1 MSGCVKLPGVVNK
14 VRANSCRGDAEDM
27 LSSITYLFRW
37 TIPIIRPP
45 GASFFQQTH
54 FYTAYEAFAYEWT
67 INFIGSPQWPE
78 MKTVWRLFLDHC
90 KIFTQPTPLAIV
102 FKLQLMKGEE
112 CSPQI
117 ASAPDAYH
125 STFFSS
131 GNYRLFEGN
140 PLLASLTEA
149 FDVNSRWQGGRALL
163 TVEMRFA
170 ASDFQIRMNKV
181 LPVQSLLRDGD
192 FRRNLKDIYRN
203 IEPDFI
209 FKTLDGEVHSYKSL
223 LYISSPYFRDLLSS
237 DNIAL
242 NQITLNYNREAVLQT
257 LSYMIF
263 GVFES
268 PEIVNPELIPQ
279 MLKCA
284 KHFQLRMTQFDDDI
298 GRVLVFQ
305 LLNNL
310 DNLDEIIKILSLTHR
325 QQAYYQVK
333 RMCIA
338 MIVEKHYRRFI
349 QEYNSD
355 AVGEKLD
362 IFERLSSAIVP
373 SLSPVN
379 RIHSIYRGEAGI
391 EETRAVPG
399 LADADYGY
407 QGQQQSKISNL

>member
-1 MSGCVKLPGVVNK
+1 MGACTKLLREIVYNVPSSDCIT
-14 VRANSCRGDAEDM
+14 AAENV

-37 TIPIIRPP
+37 TIPIVRPA
-45 GASFFQQTH
+45 GASFFQQTR

-90 KIFTQPTPLAIV
+90 KVFTQPNPLRIV

-117 ASAPDAYH
+117 TSVPDAYH
-125 STFFSS
+125 STLFSN

-149 FDVNSRWQGGRALL
+149 FDIDSRWQGGRAML
-163 TVEMRFA
+163 TIEMSFDA
-170 ASDFQIRMNKV
+170 KDFQVQMNKS

-192 FRRNLKDIYRN
+192 FRKKLKDIHQN
-203 IEPDFI
+203 IRP
-209 FKTLDGEVHSYKSL
+209 L

-237 DNIAL
+237 DNVTT
-242 NQITLNYNREAVLQT
+242 NQITLNYNRQAVLQT
-257 LSYMIF
+257 ISYMIF

-268 PEIVNPELIPQ
+268 SEIVDVELIPQ
-279 MLKCA
+279 MMRCA
-284 KHFQLRMTQFDDDI
+284 KQFQLRMTQFDDDI
-298 GRVLVFQ
+298 GRVLIFQ
-305 LLNNL
+305 LLNNM

-325 QQAYYQVK
+325 QQSYYQVK

-338 MIVEKHYRRFI
+338 MIVEKHYRRFV

-362 IFERLSSAIVP
+362 IFQHLSTAIVP
-373 SLSPVN
+373 SLSPIN
-379 RIHSIYRGEAGI
+379 RIHSIHRGAMGCQRI
-391 EETRAVPG
+391 
-399 LADADYGY
+399 LHY
-407 QGQQQSKISNL
+407 KKKFNNK

>member
-1 MSGCVKLPGVVNK
+1 MSGCIKLLREIVNN
-14 VRANSCRGDAEDM
+14 VPNSGCKTAAEHV

-37 TIPIIRPP
+37 TIPIVRPA

-54 FYTAYEAFAYEWT
+54 FYTMYETFAYEWT

-90 KIFTQPTPLAIV
+90 KVFTQPTPLAIA

-117 ASAPDAYH
+117 ASVPNKYH
-125 STFFSS
+125 STFYSN
-131 GNYRLFEGN
+131 GNYRLFEGD
-140 PLLASLTEA
+140 PLLTSLTEA
-149 FDVNSRWQGGRALL
+149 FSIHSRWQGGHAML
-163 TVEMRFA
+163 TVEMSFA
-170 ASDFQIRMNKV
+170 ASDFQIQLNKS
-181 LPVQSLLRDGD
+181 LPVQSLLKDGD
-192 FRRNLKDIYRN
+192 FRKKLKDIYEN
-203 IEPDFI
+203 VGPDFI
-209 FKTLDGEVHSYKSL
+209 FKTLDGEIQSYKSL
-223 LYISSPYFRDLLSS
+223 LYISSPYFRDLLNS
-237 DNIAL
+237 DNITL

-268 PEIVNPELIPQ
+268 SEIVDPEVIPQ

-284 KHFQLRMTQFDDDI
+284 KQFQLRMTQFDDDI

-310 DNLDEIIKILSLTHR
+310 DNLDKIIKILLLTHR
-325 QQAYYQVK
+325 QQSYYQVK

-338 MIVEKHYRRFI
+338 IIVEKHYRRFV

-362 IFERLSSAIVP
+362 IFERLSSAVVP
-373 SLSPVN
+373 SLSPIN
-379 RIHSIYRGEAGI
+379 RIHSIYRGSMACQRILHYKKLG
-391 EETRAVPG
+391 R
-399 LADADYGY
+399 
-407 QGQQQSKISNL
+407 K